1 MSDNSIRNDNSI
13 HLNNSDIKIN
23 TSNNT
28 NKSKDI
34 EDIPFFDKIL
44 DDNSII
50 NLVKSLE
57 NLGFNHSR

>member
-1 MSDNSIRNDNSI
+1 MSDNSIRNDSSI

-23 TSNNT
+23 TSNNN